1 MIGTV
6 NNKAASDAIP
16 LYVLIGAI
24 VVSVFLFV
32 LANQFLLVSTNYP
45 DDNGPLID
53 EQNIQYGKPYAA
65 IQVEGFGTIKIE
77 LDKEKAPK
85 TVDNFISLSNKGFY
99 NGLTFHRVIPDFMI
113 QGGDPQGDGTGG
125 PGYTLESEAS
135 NGLKHDKGAISMA
148 KKSGDTRMSGSQFFI
163 VQADDGANHLDGEH
177 TVFGKV
183 VSGLDIVDRIA
194 AVKTDANDKPVDP
207 VIISSVTIIYE

>member
-1 MIGTV
+1 MIMSR
-6 NNKAASDAIP
+6 NDRAASDAVP
-16 LYVLIGAI
+16 LYILIGAI
-24 VVSVFLFV
+24 VVSVVLFI
-32 LANQFLLVSTNYP
+32 LANQFLLVSTQYP
-45 DDNGPLID
+45 TDNGPNVD
-53 EQNIQYGKPYAA
+53 EQNVQYGKPYAA
-65 IQVEGFGTIKIE
+65 IQVEGFGTIKIQ

-85 TVDNFISLSNKGFY
+85 TVDNFITLANKGFY

-125 PGYTLESEAS
+125 PGYTIESEAS

-163 VQADDGANHLDGEH
+163 VQAADGAHHLDGEH

-183 VSGLDIVDRIA
+183 VSGLDLVDRITT
-194 AVKTDANDKPVDP
+194 VNIDANDKPVDP
-207 VIISSVTIIYE
+207 IIISSVTIIFE

>member
-1 MIGTV
+1 MIRT
-6 NNKAASDAIP
+6 NNSRAASNAVP
-16 LYVLIGAI
+16 LYILIGAI
-24 VVSVFLFV
+24 VVSVVLFI
-32 LANQFLLVSTNYP
+32 LANQFLLVSTKYP
-45 DDNGPLID
+45 TDNGPNVD
-53 EQNIQYGKPYAA
+53 EQNVQYGKPFAVL
-65 IQVEGFGTIKIE
+65 QVEGFGNIKIA

-85 TVDNFISLSNKGFY
+85 TVDNFITLANKGFY

-125 PGYTLESEAS
+125 PGYTLESETS

-163 VQADDGANHLDGEH
+163 VQGTDGAHHLDGEH
-177 TVFGKV
+177 TVFGNV
-183 VSGLDIVDRIA
+183 VSGLDLVDRIA
-194 AVKTDANDKPVDP
+194 GVKTDANDKPVNP